1 MSSGRSVAAA
11 GADSSA
17 SGRASY
23 PDTQKSKAYMSA
35 ISAHAVAE

>member
-11 GADSSA
+11 GADSPP
-17 SGRASY
+17 GRASY
-23 PDTQKSKAYMSA
+23 PNTQKSKAYMSA